1 MARRRLDT
9 AVREHEYIRGRAQ
22 DRGPCPAL
30 NALANQNYLPRI
42 GRNLTVAQVEA
53 ALREALSMTAR
64 LAASTTGQLKVIL
77 RPDGTFDLTDL
88 RKHGTIEHDRS
99 FTRLDYRQG
108 GDNYTLQPDMFQALL
123 DDAGGGPLTIRT
135 LARTYRRRAEE
146 HKRSGG
152 QPLSFRMRFINLGQT
167 VSFYNVAQIGGKI
180 SRETVNAFYLDERFT
195 NETLREKRPRTL
207 LRLIG
212 NMLKLLFF
220 VYIVRV

>member
-1 MARRRLDT
+1 MARRRHNT
-9 AVREHEYIRGRAQ
+9 TREHDYIRGRAE

-30 NALANQNYLPRI
+30 NALANQNYLPRD
-42 GRNLTVAQVEA
+42 GRNVTVAQVEA
-53 ALREALSMTAR
+53 ALREALSMTSH
-64 LAASTTGQLKVIL
+64 LAARTTGQLKAIL

-99 FTRLDYRQG
+99 FTRLDHRQG

-123 DDAGGGPLTIRT
+123 NDADGGPLTVKT

-152 QPLSFRMRFINLGQT
+152 QPLSLRMRFINLGQS
-167 VSFYNVAQIGGKI
+167 VSFYSVAQIDGKI
-180 SRETVNAFYLDERFT
+180 PREAVDAFYLDERFT
-195 NETLREKRPRTL
+195 DQILEETRPRTL
-207 LRLIG
+207 LRMMG